1 MSLSFATK
9 SVQVNG
15 NPYRILLQNDNGP
28 CALLALANT
37 LLLAPRYASEA
48 RELTNLVQ
56 QSTVKLEDLIQILAN
71 IAIMSPSGANTD
83 VNQLF
88 QILPELHTGLN
99 VNPIFNG
106 SFEDGVEMAIFRLYN
121 VGIVHGWIIDGDNDP
136 IAREHVSK
144 YSYESAQKLLL
155 QSYDI
160 QNGSYS
166 PPNSQEIIE
175 DASYIRAFLA
185 RSATQLTEYGLVHLK
200 ELLVEKSYAVLFRND
215 HFSTIYKYEGE
226 LFTLVTD
233 LGYKNRSDIVWQSL
247 KSVNGSA
254 DTFYTGNFIHAPP
267 VAKENLEQ
275 YDTTGAAAA
284 TTAAGTTLDPTV
296 NGGRVSNPFVGE
308 GESGASA
315 VHHTQQ
321 VEDDEALAKVLQAE
335 EDDRAA
341 ANLQRSYQRK
351 EKKKSATENDNGNSD
366 ANVTKSRKRD
376 KIKKSCIIM

>member
-9 SVQVNG
+9 PVQVNG
-15 NPYRILLQNDNGP
+15 IPHRILLQNDNGP

-37 LLLAPRYASEA
+37 LLLAPRYAAEA
-48 RELTNLVQ
+48 RELATLAQ
-56 QSTVKLEDLIQILAN
+56 HSSVKLEDLVQVLAN
-71 IAIMSPSGANTD
+71 IAIMSPNGANTD

-88 QILPELHTGLN
+88 QILPQLHTGLN

-106 SFEDGVEMAIFRLYN
+106 SFEDGIEMAIFRLYN
-121 VGIVHGWIIDGDNDP
+121 VGIVHGWIIDGDSDP

-144 YSYESAQKLLL
+144 YSYESAQKILL

-166 PPNSQEIIE
+166 PHNSQEIIE
-175 DASYIRAFLA
+175 DANYIRSFLA
-185 RSATQLTEYGLVHLK
+185 RSATQLTDYGLVHLK
-200 ELLVEKSYAVLFRND
+200 EILVEKSYAVLFRND

-233 LGYKNRSDIVWQSL
+233 LGYKNRPDIVWQSL

-254 DTFYTGNFIHAPP
+254 DVFYTGNFIPATQAAQEGPEQP
-267 VAKENLEQ
+267 IDSDAAVA
-275 YDTTGAAAA
+275 TGATSNPA
-284 TTAAGTTLDPTV
+284 V
-296 NGGRVSNPFVGE
+296 NGGGVNNPFLGE
-308 GESGASA
+308 GESETSA
-315 VHHTQQ
+315 PYQLQQ
-321 VEDDEALAKVLQAE
+321 IEDDEALAKRLQEE

-341 ANLQRSYQRK
+341 TNMQRSYQRR
-351 EKKKSATENDNGNSD
+351 EKKKTVAENGNGNGD
-366 ANVTKSRKRD
+366 GNDTKSRKRD

>member
-1 MSLSFATK
+1 MGLSFATK

-15 NPYRILLQNDNGP
+15 NPCRILLQNDNGP

-48 RELTNLVQ
+48 RELRNLAQ
-56 QSTVKLEDLIQILAN
+56 QSAVKLEDLVQVLAN
-71 IAIMSPSGANTD
+71 IGIMSPNGANTD

-88 QILPELHTGLN
+88 EILPQLHKGLT

-106 SFEDGVEMAIFRLYN
+106 SFEDDIEMAIFRLYN
-121 VGIVHGWIIDGDNDP
+121 VGIVHGWIIDGDSDP

-144 YSYESAQKLLL
+144 YSYENAQKVLL

-160 QNGSYS
+160 QNGSYN
-166 PPNSQEIIE
+166 PPNSQEIVE
-175 DASYIRAFLA
+175 DASYIRSFLA

-200 ELLVEKSYAVLFRND
+200 EILVEKSYAILFRND

-254 DTFYTGNFIHAPP
+254 DMFYTGSFIHATPTTQ
-267 VAKENLEQ
+267 ENLQ
-275 YDTTGAAAA
+275 QSAA
-284 TTAAGTTLDPTV
+284 TTSDTGV
-296 NGGRVSNPFVGE
+296 NDARVSNPFVAE
-308 GESGASA
+308 GENNDTYNG
-315 VHHTQQ
+315 QQ
-321 VEDDEALAKVLQAE
+321 FEDDEALARALQAE

-341 ANLQRSYQRK
+341 TNLQRSYQRR
-351 EKKKSATENDNGNSD
+351 ERKKSANGNGNNSSD
-366 ANVTKSRKRD
+366 DNDTKLRKRD
-376 KIKKSCIIM
+376 KIKKSCTIM